1 MGAYAKETRE
11 YARKILALA
20 KTKDEEETYSLNTGW
35 LGTKQEIDKLS
46 NLFLKIADDLTY
58 KVSQPVENH
67 LKETQKIKRKVKILY
82 SFIFIH
88 LFVLKHFKN
97 REKKQEEN

>member
-20 KTKDEEETYSLNTGW
+20 KTKDEEEFYTLNTGW
-35 LGTKQEIDKLS
+35 LGTKQEIDKLA
-46 NLFLKIADDLTY
+46 NLFLKVADDLTY

-67 LKETQKIKRKVKILY
+67 LKETQKIKRKVKEKQLLSIE
-82 SFIFIH
+82 
-88 LFVLKHFKN
+88 LFLRLFCFCFFS
-97 REKKQEEN
+97 